1 MNEWISVDKKLPDN
15 NDSVL
20 CFREYD
26 NWYVVADYIYPAFWI
41 DFSEG
46 EVAHEITHW
55 QPLPEPPTA

>member
-1 MNEWISVDKKLPDN
+1 MSDWIKVSDRFPHEER
-15 NDSVL
+15 SVL

-46 EVAHEITHW
+46 QVAHAITHW
-55 QPLPEPPTA
+55 MPLPEMPKE